1 MQRNIANTVISLV
14 AFIALVVG
22 LLVHRVLSPPM
33 MTPEQMLEN
42 GLFVYEVPRR
52 ISDFTLTDHDGQPF
66 TQDWFKGKWSLVF
79 FGYTYCPDICPITMA
94 TIHQFEQVLA
104 EVDENAA
111 AQVQVAMISVDPERD
126 TPERLKEYVYFFGE
140 DYVGATGEYIDVFN
154 LARQLNVAFGYV
166 PQEDGTYL
174 VNHSGEVVVINPEG
188 HFHGF
193 FKSPQDANKMALTFR
208 SLLGYW
214 EL

>member
-1 MQRNIANTVISLV
+1 TVISLV
-14 AFIALVVG
+14 AFIALIVG

-52 ISDFTLTDHDGQPF
+52 ISDFTLTDQDGQPF
-66 TQDWFKGKWSLVF
+66 TQDWLRGKWSLLF

-94 TIHQFEQVLA
+94 TIHQFEEVLA
-104 EVDENAA
+104 DVDEDAA

-126 TPERLKEYVYFFGE
+126 TPERLRDYVRFFGE

-154 LARQLNVAFGYV
+154 
-166 PQEDGTYL
+166 
-174 VNHSGEVVVINPEG
+174 
-188 HFHGF
+188 
-193 FKSPQDANKMALTFR
+193 
-208 SLLGYW
+208 
-214 EL
+214 